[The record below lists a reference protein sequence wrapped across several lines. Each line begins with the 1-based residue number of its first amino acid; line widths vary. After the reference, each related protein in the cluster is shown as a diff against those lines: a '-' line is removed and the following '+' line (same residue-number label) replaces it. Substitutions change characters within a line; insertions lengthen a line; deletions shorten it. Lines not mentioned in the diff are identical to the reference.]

1 VQLLCGVPALPG
13 ALSQR
18 PHQLLDPVSNS
29 HHMVLG
35 AVYMFAR
42 RLLLPSHHAMN
53 ICCEFTG
60 RHGVP
65 REVIDAHFKASEEFF
80 ALPPE
85 KKMLK
90 VPK

>member
-1 VQLLCGVPALPG
+1 VLL
-13 ALSQR
+13 
-18 PHQLLDPVSNS
+18 S
-29 HHMVLG
+29 HHSVNMC
-35 AVYMFAR
+35 M
-42 RLLLPSHHAMN
+42 
-53 ICCEFTG
+53 ITG

-65 REVIDAHFKASEEFF
+65 RDVIDAHFKASEEFF